1 MPFTSDRLLD
11 KAHLDSIQANLNQNS
26 TDFLDVNELNAL
38 KNCADYATIQFV
50 RGNLP
55 ATDFPERVLNFL
67 EKAKRNETPQTF
79 EDIRDISEHLALFE
93 KNPILNDVK
102 REIVQGIRQRLANYA
117 DALGI
122 NPYNADIRDKEW
134 ANRTIAFSGKTVTGN
149 RTFQVIPNDF
159 LQVDLPEDLP
169 RRVQEFRENY
179 DFILSP
185 LLKPFQL
192 GTNEITAAAIADQVL
207 RNKNFGNRQNMA
219 NFLLEKARRY
229 SKSKFFAEKNASDD
243 VIYTL
248 YDNYNARM
256 VNEFGVLAS
265 KILQQIRMDAL
276 NRKLQGIVE
285 KMQEAGQIT
294 PNKSLLRLTE
304 EDRLA
309 LFNELAA
316 IYKAKRADAT
326 WLYEMKDVPTYLNIF
341 ATDPSPKA
349 PDGYTVQK
357 DDGYEVGI
365 NYHLLSP
372 QGPFVSDRM
381 KSDLL
386 HEFRHVWQWNNPEW
400 SSLYHSGPNKEHN
413 IDVEFDAYVQQMHFD
428 DLLGIPASGRPID
441 AFRNFFKTIDE
452 DDCMNLPQKNRA
464 KARRIFSIYED
475 DDKGSNYFLPPLDYY
490 ERKLSQ

>member
-229 SKSKFFAEKNASDD
+229 SKSKFFAEKNASED

-256 VNEFGVLAS
+256 
-265 KILQQIRMDAL
+265 
-276 NRKLQGIVE
+276 
-285 KMQEAGQIT
+285 
-294 PNKSLLRLTE
+294 
-304 EDRLA
+304 
-309 LFNELAA
+309 
-316 IYKAKRADAT
+316 
-326 WLYEMKDVPTYLNIF
+326 
-341 ATDPSPKA
+341 
-349 PDGYTVQK
+349 
-357 DDGYEVGI
+357 
-365 NYHLLSP
+365 
-372 QGPFVSDRM
+372 
-381 KSDLL
+381 
-386 HEFRHVWQWNNPEW
+386 
-400 SSLYHSGPNKEHN
+400 
-413 IDVEFDAYVQQMHFD
+413 
-428 DLLGIPASGRPID
+428 
-441 AFRNFFKTIDE
+441 
-452 DDCMNLPQKNRA
+452 
-464 KARRIFSIYED
+464 RR
-475 DDKGSNYFLPPLDYY
+475 GST
-490 ERKLSQ
+490 R

>member
-55 ATDFPERVLNFL
+55 ATDFPERVLDFL

-79 EDIRDISEHLALFE
+79 EEVRDISECLALFE

-122 NPYNADIRDKEW
+122 NPYNADIHDKEW
-134 ANRTIAFSGKTVTGN
+134 ANRATAFSDKTTTGN

-169 RRVQEFRENY
+169 RRVQEFQKNY

-207 RNKNFGNRQNMA
+207 RNKNFSDRQDLA
-219 NFLLEKARRY
+219 NFLLEKAQRY

-265 KILQQIRMDAL
+265 KILQQIRMDDL
-276 NRKLQGIVE
+276 NRKLQGLVE
-285 KMQEAGQIT
+285 EMQEAGQIT

-309 LFNELAA
+309 LFNELAT
-316 IYKAKRADAT
+316 IYKAKHADAT

-341 ATDPSPKA
+341 ATDPSEKITG
-349 PDGYTVQK
+349 GYTTPNG
-357 DDGYEVGI
+357 DFYEVGI
-365 NYHLLSP
+365 NYNSLSS
-372 QGPFVSDRM
+372 QAPFVSDIM

-400 SSLYHSGPNKEHN
+400 SVLYHSGPNKEHN
-413 IDVEFDAYVQQMHFD
+413 IDVEVDAYGQQFFFD
-428 DLLGIPASGRPID
+428 DLLDIPESERRLNE
-441 AFRNFFKTIDE
+441 FRKFLKQNPPNTA
-452 DDCMNLPQKNRA
+452 KNRHFLA
-464 KARRIFSIYED
+464 QWI
-475 DDKGSNYFLPPLDYY
+475 DKFYKEKGKSSNYFCHSLDYY
-490 ERKLSQ
+490 KRKFRK